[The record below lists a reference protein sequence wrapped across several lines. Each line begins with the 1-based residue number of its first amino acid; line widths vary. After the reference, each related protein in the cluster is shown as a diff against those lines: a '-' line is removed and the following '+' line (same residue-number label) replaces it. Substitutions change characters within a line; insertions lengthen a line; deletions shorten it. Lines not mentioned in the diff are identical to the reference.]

1 MYGLSNQ
8 NMINPFQYTHIL
20 IRPIILLTTFS
31 LFAACENDMATIPG
45 LSKSNPE
52 VDEVKDVQCYLSTN
66 GELQARLVAKIM
78 YRYHDTLP
86 RVIFPNQLHVDFF
99 GKDQEIQSFLNA
111 KKGIYYETQ
120 GKVLLE
126 DSVIVVRQ
134 NGDTLK
140 TNKLIWEQSKHS
152 FYTEENIEIRQKSKT
167 IFGKGFESDDQL
179 QNFKIDSL
187 TGVMFMGG

>member
-1 MYGLSNQ
+1 
-8 NMINPFQYTHIL
+8 MIKVVKHIQLL
-20 IRPIILLTTFS
+20 IRAFVWIIFIALQL
-31 LFAACENDMATIPG
+31 ACENDLATIPG
-45 LSKSNPE
+45 LGKSNPE
-52 VDEVKDVQCYLSTN
+52 VDEVKDVQSYLSTN
-66 GELQARLVAKIM
+66 GELQARLIASIM

-99 GKDQEIQSFLNA
+99 GKNQEVQSYLDA
-111 KKGIYYETQ
+111 KKGIYYEAM

-126 DSVIVVRQ
+126 DSVVVVRK

-140 TNKLIWEQSKHS
+140 TNKLTWEQSRHS
-152 FYTEENIEIRQKSKT
+152 FYTDESIEIRQKTKT